1 MELKIFGLS
10 CLHRPESP
18 GSLHLAALPLSIPGA
33 GIQATRVGV
42 AAQGAW
48 LYAIGGASG
57 GGVSRYRGH
66 EAHACAGDENGVSIP
81 SLLASF

>member
-1 MELKIFGLS
+1 MVFGLS
-10 CLHRPESP
+10 SLHRPGFP
-18 GSLHLAALPLSIPGA
+18 GFLHLAALPLSIPRA

-57 GGVSRYRGH
+57 GG
-66 EAHACAGDENGVSIP
+66 
-81 SLLASF
+81 ASCYCRMMLQELGLTL